1 MRRFISVIF
10 IYKLGRFVL
19 TTDNSEYIRHLLQP
33 NKLYKIKKAKYIKTN
48 YNYCFSQE
56 YFLTLGNEKG
66 ELPHLKCFHNGII
79 LIVTCLKIHCKDMN

>member
-1 MRRFISVIF
+1 M
-10 IYKLGRFVL
+10 
-19 TTDNSEYIRHLLQP
+19 TADNSEYIRHLLQP

-66 ELPHLKCFHNGII
+66 ELLI
-79 LIVTCLKIHCKDMN
+79 LNIFIVERLMCSMKRYIVNFSKELGYNRERFKK